1 MSGSRNI
8 MMIKAII
15 AAAVCMTAAGYSP
28 AQTQDAALAAQTVP
42 AIIEEADDTVGS
54 MTAGIEQ

>member
-1 MSGSRNI
+1 MSANRNI

-28 AQTQDAALAAQTVP
+28 MQTQDAALAAQTAA
-42 AIIEEADDTVGS
+42 AIFEEADDTANS
-54 MTAGIEQ
+54 MTVEIE

>member
-28 AQTQDAALAAQTVP
+28 AQTQDAALAAQTVS
-42 AIIEEADDTVGS
+42 AIIEEADSSAQVVID
-54 MTAGIEQ
+54 GIEQ